1 MSLKLGMNHCLPL
14 EPIHEEMMKPKPT
27 KRKRKQKED
36 EIENDIEA
44 EFDNLKAE
52 LPVINN
58 FITNEYVADY
68 ALTAVSRSDDALTH
82 SVFFFGCCQGHQND
96 VHIQG
101 LLYEQ
106 ICYVSHHFHLK
117 HHEISHLVRSPLAA
131 YQCILSLQFFSR
143 FWTLLKRLI

>member
-1 MSLKLGMNHCLPL
+1 
-14 EPIHEEMMKPKPT
+14 MKPKPT

-58 FITNEYVADY
+58 FI
-68 ALTAVSRSDDALTH
+68 H

-96 VHIQG
+96 VHMQG

-106 ICYVSHHFHLK
+106 IL
-117 HHEISHLVRSPLAA
+117 
-131 YQCILSLQFFSR
+131 
-143 FWTLLKRLI
+143 